1 MRILIIEDKD
11 SLREMLTE
19 YLSDTNT
26 VLSAES
32 AEKGETLLLHQPE
45 IVLCDLKLPKMSG
58 LEFIKKHSKNYENTY
73 FIMMTAFGDIPTA
86 VEAMKCGAYDFLPKP
101 LDLNHL
107 KFKINKIKELI
118 RLKKKDFLKSGEQVI
133 CKSDTFQKILNTA
146 KQYAK
151 GISPILITG
160 ESGVG
165 KEVVAKY
172 IHNNSDRKKEV
183 FYSVNCAAIPESLL
197 ESELFGYEKGAFTG
211 ADKQKQGIFEIA
223 DNGTLFLDEI
233 GETSLNFQVKL
244 LRVIESNKF
253 IRVGGNLEIPF
264 NVRLIFATNKNIEHL
279 IENKEFREDLFYRI
293 STFRIHI
300 PPLMERK
307 EDIAALAKYF
317 AKNLGLQ
324 IKGKP
329 LTLDKTMINHLTSLK
344 LKGNVRELKNLIE
357 RWVISGEKLSEGE
370 NEQNSNCLQL
380 TDLENKTY
388 SQIIDSVEQEILSLY
403 LKKFKGNKQA
413 VANKLKL
420 NYKTLLTKLKK
431 HNLQ

>member
-1 MRILIIEDKD
+1 MRILIIEDKK

-19 YLSDTNT
+19 YLSDNNI

-32 AEKGETLLLHQPE
+32 AEEGENLLLHQPE
-45 IVLCDLKLPKMSG
+45 IVLCDLKLPGTSG
-58 LEFIKKHSKNYENTY
+58 LDFIEKHSTNYNNTY

-86 VEAMKCGAYDFLPKP
+86 VEAMKKGAYDFLPKP

-118 RLKKKDFLKSGEQVI
+118 RLKKKEFLKSGKQVI
-133 CKSDTFQKILNTA
+133 CESSIFKNILNTA
-146 KQYAK
+146 KKYAK

-165 KEVVAKY
+165 KEVVANY
-172 IHNNSDRKKEV
+172 IHNNSSRKNEV

-211 ADKQKQGIFEIA
+211 ALKQKRGLFEIA

-233 GETSLNFQVKL
+233 GETSLNFQTKL
-244 LRVIESNKF
+244 LRVLENNKF
-253 IRVGGNLEIPF
+253 SRVGGSFEISS
-264 NVRLIFATNKNIEHL
+264 NVRVILATNKNIEKL
-279 IENKEFREDLFYRI
+279 IENKLFREDLFYRI
-293 STFRIHI
+293 SAFTIHI
-300 PPLMERK
+300 PPLRERK
-307 EDIAALAKYF
+307 EDIVALANYF
-317 AKNLGLQ
+317 SNTLGLQ

-329 LTLDKTMINHLTSLK
+329 LTLDKKMITYLTSLK
-344 LKGNVRELKNLIE
+344 LKGNARELKNLIE
-357 RWVISGEKLSEGE
+357 RWVIAGEFNKE
-370 NEQNSNCLQL
+370 NNDTTTSNCLQL
-380 TDLENKTY
+380 TNIEDKTY
-388 SQIIDSVEQEILSLY
+388 SEIIDLVEQKIFSLY
-403 LKKFKGNKQA
+403 LEKFNGNKQS

-431 HNLQ
+431 HNIK